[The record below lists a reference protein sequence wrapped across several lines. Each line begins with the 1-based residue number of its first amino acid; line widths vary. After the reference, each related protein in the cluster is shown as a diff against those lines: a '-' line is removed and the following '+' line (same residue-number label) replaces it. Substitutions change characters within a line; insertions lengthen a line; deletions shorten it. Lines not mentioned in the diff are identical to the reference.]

1 MLILNIFFFIKQQTD
16 ASEVDSDTAPENELQ
31 TGKSVAE
38 VIGQDGQDP
47 SKLDEALGFL
57 PPRWKNW

>member
-1 MLILNIFFFIKQQTD
+1 MLILNFFFIKQQTD

-47 SKLDEALGFL
+47 SKLDKALGFL